1 MQHIY
6 RSLII
11 KDTTPLSQL
20 GKKVKSYD
28 VREREQEKHPLKSL
42 PYLLKLLT
50 WNAFKDYVNFD
61 NLAVN

>member
-1 MQHIY
+1 MQQIY
-6 RSLII
+6 GRLII
-11 KDTTPLSQL
+11 KDTIPLSQL

-28 VREREQEKHPLKSL
+28 VREGARQHPLMSL

-61 NLAVN
+61 NSAVN